1 MTNNPD
7 YKEYQRLFPAIREYQ
22 NLACKYNIADIF
34 QDNGGKYLQL
44 LILLGLK
51 TTGDREGN
59 DAFDAEGHEY
69 EIKTVN
75 MELVRGFSTHHHMN
89 PTIIEKYRKVD
100 WFFAVYKSIDL
111 QVIFSMKPAALES
124 YYQKWETKWVV
135 EGNKDINNP
144 KIPLKYVMEHGEVI
158 WLPDGV
164 EKFELQK
171 KVRKPRAP
179 KQQITNVNHRKARHQ
194 V

>member
-7 YKEYQRLFPAIREYQ
+7 YQEYLRLFPAIQEYQ
-22 NLACKYNIADIF
+22 KLADKYKIADIF

-59 DAFDAEGHEY
+59 DAYDENGNEY

-75 MELVRGFSTHHHMN
+75 IELVRGFSTHHHMN
-89 PTIIEKYRKVD
+89 PVIIAKYRKVS
-100 WFFAVYKSIDL
+100 WFFAVFKSIDL
-111 QVIFSMKPAALES
+111 QVIYKMTPEAMEPF
-124 YYQKWETKWVV
+124 YQKWENKWRDD
-135 EGNKDINNP
+135 GNKDINNP
-144 KIPLKYVMEHGEVI
+144 KIPLKYVMENGEVV

-164 EKFELQK
+164 AEFGLEKQP
-171 KVRKPRAP
+171 RKPRVAK
-179 KQQITNVNHRKARHQ
+179 KQLNLDDL
-194 V
+194 